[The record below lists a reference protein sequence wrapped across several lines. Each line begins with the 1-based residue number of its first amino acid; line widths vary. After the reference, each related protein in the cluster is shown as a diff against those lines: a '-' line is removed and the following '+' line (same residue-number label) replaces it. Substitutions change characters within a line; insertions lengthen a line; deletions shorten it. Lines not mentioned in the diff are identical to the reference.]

1 MARTCALGQLAMKAS
16 AISPKPSESAPD
28 AEARNAGLA
37 IDDVAMRWRLGEY
50 LSAKAGGPVEI
61 EMFERRSPGF
71 SWITY
76 SFVEHDRS
84 GRRHNLILR
93 VGPPNGLFAPYSVL
107 PQVYALQSMANSR
120 VPVPGLVS
128 YSEEGECLGYPFF
141 ICEHVA
147 GDVAAP
153 WLGSGASEE
162 HRSRIV
168 GQFIDIL
175 AELHTADWQH
185 LPLRALA
192 DKVTPGE
199 RIERAP
205 LAEWRRLISRPLERY
220 YPLLDWAGHWLDVNC
235 PAPPRLSI
243 VHGDYR
249 IGNFLELDGRITA
262 ILDWELAHI
271 GDPHQDLAWAL
282 VPTFNGGSRKMYG
295 VMERNAVIDRYQN
308 AAGIALSPRSLAYYE
323 ALAFYQMAAIQICG
337 IHAFEVA
344 GFNDMR
350 MAAMSTQMA
359 SIVRALDKAIE
370 AAA

>member
-1 MARTCALGQLAMKAS
+1 MTAGAASSNPSANTPNSAAR
-16 AISPKPSESAPD
+16 I
-28 AEARNAGLA
+28 AGTA
-37 IDDVAMRWRLGEY
+37 IDDVTMRRRLGEY
-50 LSAKAGGPVEI
+50 LSAEAGSPIEI
-61 EMFERRSPGF
+61 ETFERRSPGF

-76 SFVEHDRS
+76 SFVERDPS
-84 GRRHNLILR
+84 GRRRKLILR
-93 VGPPNGLFAPYSVL
+93 VGPPNGLFAPYSVM

-128 YSEEGECLGYPFF
+128 YSEAGECLGYPFF

-153 WLGSGASEE
+153 WLGSGASEA
-162 HRSRIV
+162 HRSGIV
-168 GQFIDIL
+168 AQFIDIL
-175 AELHTADWQH
+175 AELHTTDWEH

-192 DKVTPGE
+192 AQIAPGE
-199 RIERAP
+199 RMERSS
-205 LAEWRRLISRPLERY
+205 LAEWRALISRPLNRY
-220 YPLLDWAGHWLDVNC
+220 YPLLDWAGHWLHENC
-235 PAPPRLSI
+235 PIPPRIAI

-249 IGNFLELDGRITA
+249 VGNFLEADGKITA
-262 ILDWELAHI
+262 ILDWELTHL
-271 GDPHQDLAWAL
+271 GDPHEDLGWAL

-295 VMERNAVIDRYQN
+295 VMERSEVIDRYQN
-308 AAGIALSPRSLAYYE
+308 KAGIALSPRSLAYYE
-323 ALAFYQMAAIQICG
+323 AFAFYQMAAIQICG
-337 IHAFEVA
+337 VHAFEVA

>member
-1 MARTCALGQLAMKAS
+1 MKAGAASSNPS
-16 AISPKPSESAPD
+16 ANAPNP
-28 AEARNAGLA
+28 ASGLA
-37 IDDVAMRWRLGEY
+37 ETAIEDATMRRRLGEY
-50 LSAKAGGPVEI
+50 LSAEAGSPTEI
-61 EMFERRSPGF
+61 ETFERRSPGF

-76 SFVEHDRS
+76 SFVARDS
-84 GRRHNLILR
+84 AGRRRKLILR
-93 VGPPNGLFAPYSVL
+93 VGPPNGLFAPYSVM

-120 VPVPGLVS
+120 VPVPGLVC
-128 YSEEGECLGYPFF
+128 YSEQGECLGYPFF

-153 WLGSGASEE
+153 WLGSGATED
-162 HRSRIV
+162 HRRRIV
-168 GQFIDIL
+168 TQFIDIL
-175 AELHTADWQH
+175 AELHTADWTH

-192 DKVTPGE
+192 DKIAPGE
-199 RIERAP
+199 RVERAP
-205 LAEWRRLISRPLERY
+205 LTEWRALISRPLSRY

-235 PAPPRLSI
+235 PAPARLSI

-249 IGNFLELDGRITA
+249 VGNFLELDGRITA
-262 ILDWELAHI
+262 ILDWELTHI
-271 GDPHQDLAWAL
+271 GDPHQDLGWAL
-282 VPTFNGGSRKMYG
+282 VPTFNGGSRKLYG
-295 VMERNAVIDRYQN
+295 VMERNAVIDRYQS
-308 AAGIALSPRSLAYYE
+308 AAGVALSSRSLAYYE
-323 ALAFYQMAAIQICG
+323 AFAFYQMAAIQVCG

>member
-1 MARTCALGQLAMKAS
+1 MKAATASPGPPGKALDPAARS
-16 AISPKPSESAPD
+16 AGIV
-28 AEARNAGLA
+28 
-37 IDDVAMRWRLGEY
+37 IDDVTMCRRLGEH
-50 LSAKAGGPVEI
+50 LSAKAGSLIEI
-61 EMFERRSPGF
+61 ETFERRSPGF

-76 SFVEHDRS
+76 SFVARDRS
-84 GRRHNLILR
+84 GRRRKLILR

-128 YSEEGECLGYPFF
+128 YSEEGEGLGYPFF

-168 GQFIDIL
+168 VQFIDIL
-175 AELHTADWQH
+175 AALHTADWQH
-185 LPLRALA
+185 LPLRLLV
-192 DKVTPGE
+192 DGITPGE
-199 RIERAP
+199 RVERAP
-205 LAEWRRLISRPLERY
+205 LAEWRALISRPLNRY
-220 YPLLDWAGHWLDVNC
+220 YPLLDWAGHWLDANC
-235 PAPPRLSI
+235 PAPPRMSI

-262 ILDWELAHI
+262 ILDWELTHI
-271 GDPHQDLAWAL
+271 GDPHQDLGWAL

-295 VMERNAVIDRYQN
+295 VMERGAVIDRYQN
-308 AAGIALSPRSLAYYE
+308 AAGIALSSRSLAYYE
-323 ALAFYQMAAIQICG
+323 AFAFYQMAAIQICG

>member
-1 MARTCALGQLAMKAS
+1 MKAGT
-16 AISPKPSESAPD
+16 ISPNRPANAPEP
-28 AEARNAGLA
+28 AAGNAGVA
-37 IDDVAMRWRLGEY
+37 IDDVTMRRRLGEY
-50 LSAKAGGPVEI
+50 LSAKAGAPIEI
-61 EMFERRSPGF
+61 ETFERRSPGF

-76 SFVEHDRS
+76 SFVERDRA
-84 GRRHNLILR
+84 GRRRKLILR

-128 YSEEGECLGYPFF
+128 YSEKGDCLGYPFF

-153 WLGSGASEE
+153 WLGSGASED

-168 GQFIDIL
+168 AQFIDIL
-175 AELHTADWQH
+175 AELHKADWQH

-192 DKVTPGE
+192 DKVAPGE

-205 LAEWRRLISRPLERY
+205 LAEWRALISRPLNRY
-220 YPLLDWAGHWLDVNC
+220 YPLLDWAGHWLDENC
-235 PAPPRLSI
+235 PTPPRLSI

-262 ILDWELAHI
+262 ILDWELTHI
-271 GDPHQDLAWAL
+271 GDPHQDLGWAL

-323 ALAFYQMAAIQICG
+323 AFAFYQMAAIQICG